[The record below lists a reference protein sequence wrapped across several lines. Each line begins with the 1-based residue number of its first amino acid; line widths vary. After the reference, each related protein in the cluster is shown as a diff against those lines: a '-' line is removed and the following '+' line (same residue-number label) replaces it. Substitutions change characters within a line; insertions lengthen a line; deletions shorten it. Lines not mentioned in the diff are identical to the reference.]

1 MATYEKETMVNAG
14 FTAPQLTLDKLDAVG
29 VHLDAT
35 SRSAALRLVIDM
47 AHDTIPKRKQVK
59 K

>member
-1 MATYEKETMVNAG
+1 MALYEKETMVNAG
-14 FTAPQLTLDKLDAVG
+14 FTAPALTLDKLDAVG
-29 VHLDAT
+29 AHLEAT

-47 AHDTIPKRKQVK
+47 AHNSLPKRKQVK